1 MAETVTAV
9 YGSHSAAI
17 QGVDALREEGFR
29 GDQISILAPDPR
41 ESEGFGEELGIRV
54 IQAGSLGVAT
64 GGLMGGLAGLAGLT
78 GLLIPGAGL
87 ILAAGPLA
95 GALVGAIGGATVGGF
110 VGMLMGLGLPK
121 HAAEEYTRA
130 LREGRTVVMV
140 HADGEYGLAERA
152 LNRARPIGLHH
163 YQERVGA
170 AARSPSPETR
180 ADQRLA
186 ADPAGQVE
194 VANSDSARSPQDMAA
209 AIEGQETALHDQWLD
224 EAELRPIGGKAD
236 TR

>member
-17 QGVDALREEGFR
+17 QGVDALRAEGFR
-29 GDQISILAPDPR
+29 GDQISILVPDPR
-41 ESEGFGEELGIRV
+41 EAEGFGEELGIRV
-54 IQAGSLGVAT
+54 IQAGSLGIAT

-87 ILAAGPLA
+87 IVAAGPLA
-95 GALVGAIGGATVGGF
+95 TALVGAIGGATVGGF
-110 VGMLMGLGLPK
+110 VGMLVGLGLPRN
-121 HAAEEYTRA
+121 AAEEYLRA
-130 LREGRTVVMV
+130 LREGQTVVMV
-140 HADGEYGLAERA
+140 HPEGEYGLAEHA
-152 LNRARPIGLHH
+152 LNRAHPVALHH
-163 YQERVGA
+163 YQDRLGGA
-170 AARSPSPETR
+170 ASSSSSEKR
-180 ADQRLA
+180 ADQSRGT
-186 ADPAGQVE
+186 DPGGQVE
-194 VANSDSARSPQDMAA
+194 IANPDSTRSPQDVAV